1 MTVNQLLPGKFM
13 WSYFRIAS
21 SALLLVAALTTVA
34 AAQITPS
41 QDAYTD
47 TAHPTTNYGPAITL
61 GVASTGS
68 SIQTTDIRLS
78 SSVVNSVGVQAGNI
92 AKANV
97 FRIMSTARRLE
108 AASTS
113 ISSMARGRKTRSPP
127 ASRLPWAQR
136 SQQAID
142 LRG

>member
-47 TAHPTTNYGPAITL
+47 TAHPTTELWAGDY
-61 GVASTGS
+61 SRRREHWEFH
-68 SIQTTDIRLS
+68 TDH
-78 SSVVNSVGVQAGNI
+78 VYPV
-92 AKANV
+92 
-97 FRIMSTARRLE
+97 
-108 AASTS
+108 
-113 ISSMARGRKTRSPP
+113 
-127 ASRLPWAQR
+127 
-136 SQQAID
+136 
-142 LRG
+142 